1 MTLNQERVN
10 ERTSPLLYKEFA
22 IQRLNFKNH
31 IIVNLM
37 SINITAEPNGE
48 TVQARMI
55 EISS

>member
-22 IQRLNFKNH
+22 IQRLNFINH
-31 IIVNLM
+31 IVNLM
-37 SINITAEPNGE
+37 SINIIAEPNGE